1 MIFNTPVY
9 RHHILEIGAGAAFN
23 EPWIFRLIQK
33 YNFSNVSKLQFIDKH
48 TFPDSS
54 SDQYAG
60 YAVAN
65 IKDEILKFLEKALKE
80 KQPKD
85 NCRI

>member
-1 MIFNTPVY
+1 MSHGF
-9 RHHILEIGAGAAFN
+9 F
-23 EPWIFRLIQK
+23 
-33 YNFSNVSKLQFIDKH
+33 VSSRSTFQMFQTKMQFIDKH

-65 IKDEILKFLEKALKE
+65 IKDEILEFLEKALKE

>member
-1 MIFNTPVY
+1 MF
-9 RHHILEIGAGAAFN
+9 
-23 EPWIFRLIQK
+23 Q
-33 YNFSNVSKLQFIDKH
+33 LQFIDNH

-65 IKDEILKFLEKALKE
+65 IKDEILEFLEKALKE